1 MLSIQ
6 WVSSGMLRRATGCL
20 VFRLVSSTEKHR
32 GLVSRFRLKT
42 VVARWGGLNDPP
54 SALLCDALRVPW
66 RLLAYQCSRL
76 FVPLPCSLPPLCPA
90 STISQLSGGMI
101 RMCVCVCV
109 CMHACMYVC
118 MYVYT
123 YVCMYVF
130 MYVCV
135 YACMH
140 VCMCVCM
147 YACTYVCVHV
157 CL

>member
-6 WVSSGMLRRATGCL
+6 WVSSGTLRRATGCL
-20 VFRLVSSTEKHR
+20 VFRLVSSTKKHR
-32 GLVSRFRLKT
+32 GLVSKFRLKT
-42 VVARWGGLNDPP
+42 VVARRGGLNDAP

-66 RLLAYQCSRL
+66 HLLAYQCSRL
-76 FVPLPCSLPPLCPA
+76 FLLLPCSLPPLCPA

-101 RMCVCVCV
+101 RMCVCV

-140 VCMCVCM
+140 VCMCVCT

-157 CL
+157 CM